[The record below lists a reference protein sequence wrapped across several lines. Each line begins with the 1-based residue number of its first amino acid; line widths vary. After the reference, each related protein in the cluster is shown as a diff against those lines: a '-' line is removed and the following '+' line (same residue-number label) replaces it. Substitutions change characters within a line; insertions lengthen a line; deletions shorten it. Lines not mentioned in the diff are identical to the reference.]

1 MNRLFPIALCL
12 VAALTACSSTD
23 ATSDGIRTVVVLSA
37 DQAVRIVV
45 PAGFGESTT
54 AVVAAPATS
63 GVPTTTA
70 AVPTAEAT
78 ASETTI
84 GAPTGD
90 GAENT
95 GTYEGGTDDVVTQE
109 VSTETASTDGLPTT
123 TTATTTTTTTTT
135 VASVKDTIPL
145 AEEKAPPGIQM
156 MNALEEFNGCLEE
169 EGVEFIGRPD
179 ATLGEGALVN
189 QPAYVQ
195 ALTLCAARS
204 GIIDAMQEFQMS
216 RVDRTPETIREDN
229 EQFIALTGCLRS
241 KGWTISDPMPD
252 ADGSLGPGD
261 DFRGPDGGVDMDEI
275 RSCISELS
283 LLANE

>member
-1 MNRLFPIALCL
+1 MMNGVLRATLIGMLA
-12 VAALTACSSTD
+12 VATACGGAASEATQKVTLLTADGPTEIVVSTTSTTTTSST
-23 ATSDGIRTVVVLSA
+23 TT
-37 DQAVRIVV
+37 
-45 PAGFGESTT
+45 TT
-54 AVVAAPATS
+54 AVAAE
-63 GVPTTTA
+63 TTIR
-70 AVPTAEAT
+70 T
-78 ASETTI
+78 ASETSVD
-84 GAPTGD
+84 GGD
-90 GAENT
+90 EAGPAT
-95 GTYEGGTDDVVTQE
+95 T
-109 VSTETASTDGLPTT
+109 STT
-123 TTATTTTTTTTT
+123 TTAEP
-135 VASVKDTIPL
+135 VKETIPL

-216 RVDRTPETIREDN
+216 RVSRTPETIREDN

-261 DFRGPDGGVDMDEI
+261 DFRGPDGDLDMDDV

>member
-1 MNRLFPIALCL
+1 MMNGALRATL
-12 VAALTACSSTD
+12 VAMVVAAGCGGAASEATQKVTLLTADAPTEIVVSTTSTTTTSST
-23 ATSDGIRTVVVLSA
+23 TT
-37 DQAVRIVV
+37 
-45 PAGFGESTT
+45 TT
-54 AVVAAPATS
+54 AVAAE
-63 GVPTTTA
+63 TTIR
-70 AVPTAEAT
+70 T
-78 ASETTI
+78 ASETSVD
-84 GAPTGD
+84 GGD
-90 GAENT
+90 EAGPAT
-95 GTYEGGTDDVVTQE
+95 T
-109 VSTETASTDGLPTT
+109 STT
-123 TTATTTTTTTTT
+123 TTAEP
-135 VASVKDTIPL
+135 VKETIPL

-179 ATLGEGALVN
+179 ATLGDGALVN
-189 QPAYVQ
+189 QPTYIE

-216 RVDRTPETIREDN
+216 RVSRTPETIREDN

>member
-1 MNRLFPIALCL
+1 MNGVLRATLIGMLA
-12 VAALTACSSTD
+12 VATACGGAASEATQKVTLLTADGPTEIVVSTTSTTTTSST
-23 ATSDGIRTVVVLSA
+23 TT
-37 DQAVRIVV
+37 
-45 PAGFGESTT
+45 TT
-54 AVVAAPATS
+54 AVAAE
-63 GVPTTTA
+63 TTIR
-70 AVPTAEAT
+70 T
-78 ASETTI
+78 ASETSVD
-84 GAPTGD
+84 GGDEAGPT
-90 GAENT
+90 T
-95 GTYEGGTDDVVTQE
+95 T
-109 VSTETASTDGLPTT
+109 STT
-123 TTATTTTTTTTT
+123 TTAEP
-135 VASVKDTIPL
+135 VKETIPL

-156 MNALEEFNGCLEE
+156 MDALEEFNGCLGE

-204 GIIDAMQEFQMS
+204 GIVSAMQEFQMS
-216 RVDRTPETIREDN
+216 RVSRTPETIREDN

-241 KGWTISDPMPD
+241 RGWTISDPMPD

>member
-1 MNRLFPIALCL
+1 MNGVLRATLIGMLA
-12 VAALTACSSTD
+12 VATACGGAASEATQKVTLLTADAPTEIVVSTTSTTTTSST
-23 ATSDGIRTVVVLSA
+23 TT
-37 DQAVRIVV
+37 
-45 PAGFGESTT
+45 TT
-54 AVVAAPATS
+54 AVAAE
-63 GVPTTTA
+63 TTIR
-70 AVPTAEAT
+70 T
-78 ASETTI
+78 ASETSVD
-84 GAPTGD
+84 GGD
-90 GAENT
+90 EAGPAT
-95 GTYEGGTDDVVTQE
+95 TTT
-109 VSTETASTDGLPTT
+109 STT
-123 TTATTTTTTTTT
+123 TTAEP
-135 VASVKDTIPL
+135 VKETIPL

-216 RVDRTPETIREDN
+216 RVSRTPETIREDN

>member
-1 MNRLFPIALCL
+1 
-12 VAALTACSSTD
+12 
-23 ATSDGIRTVVVLSA
+23 
-37 DQAVRIVV
+37 
-45 PAGFGESTT
+45 
-54 AVVAAPATS
+54 
-63 GVPTTTA
+63 
-70 AVPTAEAT
+70 
-78 ASETTI
+78 
-84 GAPTGD
+84 
-90 GAENT
+90 
-95 GTYEGGTDDVVTQE
+95 
-109 VSTETASTDGLPTT
+109 
-123 TTATTTTTTTTT
+123 
-135 VASVKDTIPL
+135 VKDTIPL

-179 ATLGEGALVN
+179 ATLGDGALVN
-189 QPAYVQ
+189 QPAYIE

-204 GIIDAMQEFQMS
+204 GIINAMQEFQMS
-216 RVDRTPETIREDN
+216 RVGRTPETIREDN

-241 KGWTISDPMPD
+241 RGWTISDPMPD

>member
-1 MNRLFPIALCL
+1 MKKHLFPMALCL
-12 VAALTACSSTD
+12 LAPLIACSST
-23 ATSDGIRTVVVLSA
+23 ATTSDGIRTVVVLSA

-63 GVPTTTA
+63 GVPTTTV

-78 ASETTI
+78 ASETTL

-90 GAENT
+90 ADEDA
-95 GTYEGGTDDVVTQE
+95 GTDEVVRQE
-109 VSTETASTDGLPTT
+109 APTESASTDEPPTT
-123 TTATTTTTTTTT
+123 TSTSTTTTTT
-135 VASVKDTIPL
+135 VAPVKDTIPL
-145 AEEKAPPGIQM
+145 VEVKAPPGIQM
-156 MNALEEFNGCLEE
+156 MDALEEFNGCLGE
-169 EGVEFIGRPD
+169 EGFEFIGRPD
-179 ATLGEGALVN
+179 TTLGDGALVI
-189 QPAYVQ
+189 QPAYTE

-204 GIIDAMQEFQMS
+204 GIISAMQEFQMS
-216 RVDRTPETIREDN
+216 RVGRTPEKIREDN

-241 KGWTISDPMPD
+241 RGWTVSDPMPD

-261 DFRGPDGGVDMDEI
+261 DFRGPDGDVDMDGI

>member
-1 MNRLFPIALCL
+1 MNGVLRATLIGMLA
-12 VAALTACSSTD
+12 VATACGGAASEATQKVTLLTADGPTEIVVSTTSTTTTSST
-23 ATSDGIRTVVVLSA
+23 TT
-37 DQAVRIVV
+37 
-45 PAGFGESTT
+45 TT
-54 AVVAAPATS
+54 AVAAE
-63 GVPTTTA
+63 TTIR
-70 AVPTAEAT
+70 T
-78 ASETTI
+78 ASETSVD
-84 GAPTGD
+84 GGD
-90 GAENT
+90 EAGPAT
-95 GTYEGGTDDVVTQE
+95 TTT
-109 VSTETASTDGLPTT
+109 STT
-123 TTATTTTTTTTT
+123 TTAEP
-135 VASVKDTIPL
+135 VKETIPL

-156 MNALEEFNGCLEE
+156 MDALEEFNGCLGE

-204 GIIDAMQEFQMS
+204 GIVSAMQEFQMS
-216 RVDRTPETIREDN
+216 RVSRTPETIREDN

>member
-23 ATSDGIRTVVVLSA
+23 ATSNGMRTVVVLSA

-78 ASETTI
+78 ASETTM

-90 GAENT
+90 GAED
-95 GTYEGGTDDVVTQE
+95 TYADGGDTDEDVPQE
-109 VSTETASTDGLPTT
+109 APTESASTDETP
-123 TTATTTTTTTTT
+123 ATTTTTTT
-135 VASVKDTIPL
+135 VAPVKDTIPL

-189 QPAYVQ
+189 QPAYIE

-204 GIIDAMQEFQMS
+204 GIINAMQEFQMS
-216 RVDRTPETIREDN
+216 RVGRTPETIREDN

-261 DFRGPDGGVDMDEI
+261 DFRGPDGDVDMDEI

>member
-23 ATSDGIRTVVVLSA
+23 ATSNGMRTVVVLSA

-78 ASETTI
+78 ASETTM

-90 GAENT
+90 GAEDA
-95 GTYEGGTDDVVTQE
+95 YADGGDTDEDVPQE
-109 VSTETASTDGLPTT
+109 APTESASTDETP
-123 TTATTTTTTTTT
+123 ATTTTTTTTT
-135 VASVKDTIPL
+135 VAPVKDTIPL
-145 AEEKAPPGIQM
+145 AVEKAPPGIQM

-216 RVDRTPETIREDN
+216 RVSRTPETIREDN

>member
-1 MNRLFPIALCL
+1 MNGALRATL
-12 VAALTACSSTD
+12 VAMVVAAGCGGAASEATQQVTLLTADAPTEIVVSTTSTTTTSST
-23 ATSDGIRTVVVLSA
+23 TT
-37 DQAVRIVV
+37 
-45 PAGFGESTT
+45 TT
-54 AVVAAPATS
+54 AVAAE
-63 GVPTTTA
+63 TTIR
-70 AVPTAEAT
+70 T
-78 ASETTI
+78 ASETSVD
-84 GAPTGD
+84 GGD
-90 GAENT
+90 EAGPAT
-95 GTYEGGTDDVVTQE
+95 T
-109 VSTETASTDGLPTT
+109 STT
-123 TTATTTTTTTTT
+123 TTAEP
-135 VASVKDTIPL
+135 VKETIPL
-145 AEEKAPPGIQM
+145 AEETAPPGIQM

-179 ATLGEGALVN
+179 ATLGDGALVN

-216 RVDRTPETIREDN
+216 RVSRTPETIREDN

>member
-1 MNRLFPIALCL
+1 MNGALRATL
-12 VAALTACSSTD
+12 VAMVVAAGCGGAASEATQKVTLLTADAPTEIVVSTTSTTTTSST
-23 ATSDGIRTVVVLSA
+23 TT
-37 DQAVRIVV
+37 
-45 PAGFGESTT
+45 TT
-54 AVVAAPATS
+54 AVAAE
-63 GVPTTTA
+63 TTIR
-70 AVPTAEAT
+70 T
-78 ASETTI
+78 ASETSVD
-84 GAPTGD
+84 GGD
-90 GAENT
+90 EAGPAT
-95 GTYEGGTDDVVTQE
+95 T
-109 VSTETASTDGLPTT
+109 STT
-123 TTATTTTTTTTT
+123 TTAEP
-135 VASVKDTIPL
+135 VKETIPL

-179 ATLGEGALVN
+179 ATLGDGALVN
-189 QPAYVQ
+189 QPAYIE

-216 RVDRTPETIREDN
+216 RVSRTPETIREDN

-261 DFRGPDGGVDMDEI
+261 DFQGPDGGVDMDEI

>member
-78 ASETTI
+78 ASETTM

-90 GAENT
+90 GAEDA
-95 GTYEGGTDDVVTQE
+95 YADGGDTDEDVPQE
-109 VSTETASTDGLPTT
+109 APTESASTDETP
-123 TTATTTTTTTTT
+123 ATTTTTTTTT
-135 VASVKDTIPL
+135 VAPVKDTIPL

-179 ATLGEGALVN
+179 ATLGDGALVN
-189 QPAYVQ
+189 QPAYIE

-216 RVDRTPETIREDN
+216 RVSRTPETIREDN

>member
-1 MNRLFPIALCL
+1 MMNGVLRATLIGMLA
-12 VAALTACSSTD
+12 VATACGGAASEATQKVTLLTADGPTEIVVSTTSTTTTSST
-23 ATSDGIRTVVVLSA
+23 TT
-37 DQAVRIVV
+37 
-45 PAGFGESTT
+45 TT
-54 AVVAAPATS
+54 AVAAE
-63 GVPTTTA
+63 TTIR
-70 AVPTAEAT
+70 T
-78 ASETTI
+78 ASETSVD
-84 GAPTGD
+84 GGD
-90 GAENT
+90 EAGPAT
-95 GTYEGGTDDVVTQE
+95 TTT
-109 VSTETASTDGLPTT
+109 STT
-123 TTATTTTTTTTT
+123 TTAEP
-135 VASVKDTIPL
+135 VKETIPL

-156 MNALEEFNGCLEE
+156 MDALEEFNGCLGE

-204 GIIDAMQEFQMS
+204 GIVSAMQEFQMS
-216 RVDRTPETIREDN
+216 RVSRTPETIREDN

-241 KGWTISDPMPD
+241 RGWTISDPMPD

-261 DFRGPDGGVDMDEI
+261 DFRGPDGGVDMDDV

>member
-23 ATSDGIRTVVVLSA
+23 ATSNGMRTVVVLSA

-90 GAENT
+90 GAEDA
-95 GTYEGGTDDVVTQE
+95 YADGGDTDEDVPQE
-109 VSTETASTDGLPTT
+109 APTESASTDETP
-123 TTATTTTTTTTT
+123 ATTTTTTTTT
-135 VASVKDTIPL
+135 VAPVKDTIPL

-179 ATLGEGALVN
+179 ATLGDGALVN